1 MLSCTDKIVPRIFRY
16 TIGVQIEFN
25 YNKHYYSRLSKLFVV
40 LVMSTHV
47 GQQQDG
53 CCFSGSCP
61 IARLPEHNP
70 DGCGRCNE
78 WSNGWQLGMWHP
90 GGLKC
95 KIVGLK
101 IDESKLMSKIF
112 FLNKEEMSGYRFLQ
126 M

>member
-61 IARLPEHNP
+61 IARLPVHNP
-70 DGCGRCNE
+70 DGCGRCKE
-78 WSNGWQLGMWHP
+78 WSNGWQLEMWHP

-95 KIVGLK
+95 KIVGVK

>member
-1 MLSCTDKIVPRIFRY
+1 MLSWTDKIVI
-16 TIGVQIEFN
+16 ICVQIKFN
-25 YNKHYYSRLSKLFVV
+25 DNKRYYLRLSKLFVV

-61 IARLPEHNP
+61 IARLPVHNP

-78 WSNGWQLGMWHP
+78 WSNGWQLEIWHP

-95 KIVGLK
+95 KNVGVK
-101 IDESKLMSKIF
+101 IDELKLMSKIF
-112 FLNKEEMSGYRFLQ
+112 FIP
-126 M
+126 